1 MALDFSAGGVGDVIE
16 AASAP
21 AISGAFTLAA
31 LARPVTSLNSGTI
44 LGVGANASNNYI
56 ALAMLDT
63 GQPFFETSPSS
74 VDANGPSNATADAWC
89 HVAGVQSST
98 TNRVCYLNGVAG
110 TANTGSSNPSG
121 MDRVTIGQ
129 LRLNG
134 NLVSVWNGD
143 VAEAAIWSAAL
154 TTAEIAML
162 SAGVS
167 PLFVRPAS
175 LVFYAPL
182 LGSAAGPEKDLR
194 GGRALVYGSGMEPT
208 PIAHAR
214 VFGFKPYSPYDYPA
228 AAAAPQPPS
237 LVMAPMR
244 G

>member
-1 MALDFSAGGVGDVIE
+1 MALDFSAGGTGDYIE

-44 LGVGANASNNYI
+44 LGVGASSGGDYI

-63 GQPFFETSPSS
+63 GLPFFETSSPS
-74 VDANGPSNATADAWC
+74 VDANGPTTAAADTWC
-89 HVAGVQSST
+89 HVAGVQSTT

-110 TANTGSSNPSG
+110 TANTGSSNPTT
-121 MDRVTIGQ
+121 MDRITVGQ
-129 LRLNG
+129 LRING
-134 NLVSVWNGD
+134 GLVSVWNGD
-143 VAEAAIWSAAL
+143 AAEAAIWTAAL
-154 TTAEIAML
+154 TAAEIGML
-162 SAGVS
+162 SAGFS
-167 PLFVRPAS
+167 PLFVRPSA

-194 GGRALVYGSGMEPT
+194 GGRPLVYGSGQEPS
-208 PIAHAR
+208 PVPHPR
-214 VFGFKPYSPYDYPA
+214 VFGYKPFRPYDYPA
-228 AAAAPQPPS
+228 AVAAAQPPS